1 MLREK
6 LKITSF
12 DWIVKQYQWY
22 SLPIAGWFLKYQHK
36 IPYKVFIKKFDRK
49 VELFL
54 FIVVSIP
61 VMNAFTIKDL
71 ENLSGIKAHT
81 IRIWEQRYNFLKP
94 QRTTT
99 NIRYYT
105 NDELKTVLN
114 IALLNK
120 YGFKISHID
129 RMRPQEIR
137 EKILSLGDARAVQ
150 ERIIN
155 ELVQEMVDLEM
166 DRFEKILTNYIAS
179 KGIER
184 TVIQI
189 IFPFL
194 EKIGILWQTGHINPA
209 QEHLVTNIIRQKL
222 IVGIET
228 TVSPVKVNKTFL
240 LFLPEGEHHE
250 LGLLFMYYLLKS
262 RGANVIYLGAN
273 VPVKDVEHVIRLKR
287 PDIIFVHLTAT
298 STHFNFEKFLTNVE
312 NRFLGTRT
320 VVSGLL
326 TQHYRKKVPD
336 SVQFKKSLSEVME
349 FLSAL

>member
-1 MLREK
+1 
-6 LKITSF
+6 
-12 DWIVKQYQWY
+12 
-22 SLPIAGWFLKYQHK
+22 
-36 IPYKVFIKKFDRK
+36 
-49 VELFL
+49 
-54 FIVVSIP
+54 
-61 VMNAFTIKDL
+61 MNAFTIKDL

-94 QRTTT
+94 HRTNT
-99 NIRYYT
+99 NIRYYS

-129 RMRPQEIR
+129 RMQPQEIR
-137 EKILSLGDARAVQ
+137 EKILTLGDARAIQ

-155 ELVQEMVDLEM
+155 DMVQEMIDLEM
-166 DRFEKILTNYIAS
+166 EKFEKIIANYITA

-194 EKIGILWQTGHINPA
+194 EKIGILWQTGHVNPA

-228 TVSPVKVNKTFL
+228 TVSHIKLDKTFL

-250 LGLLFMYYLLKS
+250 LGLLFMYYILKS
-262 RGANVIYLGAN
+262 RGAKTLYLGAN
-273 VPVKDVEHVIRLKR
+273 VPVKDVEHVIRLKN
-287 PDIIFVHLTAT
+287 PDIAFTHLTAT
-298 STHFNFEKFLTNVE
+298 GSNFNFEKFLHNVQL
-312 NRFLGTRT
+312 RFGT
-320 VVSGLL
+320 VSTIISGQL
-326 TQHYRKKVPD
+326 TQSYKKKVPP

-349 FLSAL
+349 YLSSL